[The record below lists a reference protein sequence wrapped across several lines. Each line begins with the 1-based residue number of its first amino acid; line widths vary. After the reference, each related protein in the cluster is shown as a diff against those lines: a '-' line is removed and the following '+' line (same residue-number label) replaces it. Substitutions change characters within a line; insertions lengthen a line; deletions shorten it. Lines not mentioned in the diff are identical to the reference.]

1 MAQAGRV
8 AGSAEAAR
16 PGHPALAG
24 AGHSALT
31 AAGSPALARAGPS
44 ALAGAGS
51 PAFAGAGPSALSG
64 PEVELLRLLGQGL
77 LCDAVARRLHT
88 SERTVRRRT
97 KAICDRLEVTASIEA
112 VVWAA
117 HRGLI

>member
-1 MAQAGRV
+1 VRQSGGLAE
-8 AGSAEAAR
+8 SAEAAR
-16 PGHPALAG
+16 PGHSALAG
-24 AGHSALT
+24 AGH
-31 AAGSPALARAGPS
+31 
-44 ALAGAGS
+44 
-51 PAFAGAGPSALSG
+51 SALSG

-77 LCDAVARRLHT
+77 PCDAVARRLHT